1 MFRRDDRE
9 ILGGVD
15 QLHSVRLL
23 SREIDQDLIEEKV
36 PFGHAAEAPAFV
48 QTKRPGFEFCE
59 LVRGTGAELSGFDEF
74 FQFGIHAGRTSYEER
89 RCWREKSGRH
99 EAFALVADRLWK
111 ALRLR
116 RSAPHGTVCA
126 VSTRIWFWVA
136 FHVGVFIA
144 LAIDLISFKRRD
156 RELSMRAAILRSLI
170 WVALSLAFNLLVW
183 ISKGG
188 EDGLDFLTGYIIE
201 YSLSVDN
208 IFVFVLIFTFFRV
221 PPRSQHRVL
230 VWGILGALVMRG
242 VMIWLGVTLVERF
255 HFVLYIF
262 GAFLVLTGLRM
273 LFDRDAKLD
282 FEKNF
287 LMRLCRKMLPLTQ
300 EFHGRRFAVRVDGRV
315 MFTPLLLVL
324 ILVDVMDLI
333 FAVDSI
339 PAVFAIT
346 TDQFIVYTSNICAIL
361 GLRSLYFLLARM
373 VDRFIYLK
381 TGLAIILGFVGT
393 KMILAKQLYIP
404 NWISLIVIIVVL
416 AITITVS
423 MAATKPPLPGG
434 AE

>member
-1 MFRRDDRE
+1 
-9 ILGGVD
+9 
-15 QLHSVRLL
+15 
-23 SREIDQDLIEEKV
+23 
-36 PFGHAAEAPAFV
+36 
-48 QTKRPGFEFCE
+48 
-59 LVRGTGAELSGFDEF
+59 
-74 FQFGIHAGRTSYEER
+74 
-89 RCWREKSGRH
+89 
-99 EAFALVADRLWK
+99 
-111 ALRLR
+111 
-116 RSAPHGTVCA
+116 
-126 VSTRIWFWVA
+126 VSTSIWFWVA

-144 LAIDLISFKRRD
+144 LAVDLISFKRRG
-156 RELSMRAAILRSLI
+156 RELSVRAATLRSLI
-170 WVALSLAFNLLVW
+170 WVALSLAFNVLVW
-183 ISKGG
+183 KSKGAG
-188 EDGLDFLTGYIIE
+188 DGLDFLTGYVIE

-208 IFVFVLIFTFFRV
+208 IFVFVLIFTYFRV

-262 GAFLVLTGLRM
+262 GAFLLLTGLRM

-282 FEKNF
+282 FENNF
-287 LMRLCRKMLPLTQ
+287 FMRFCRKMLPLTQ
-300 EFHGRRFAVRVDGRV
+300 EFHGRRFAVRLDGRL

-393 KMILAKQLYIP
+393 KMILARELYIP
-404 NWISLIVIIVVL
+404 NWISLIVIIIIL

-423 MAATKPPLPGG
+423 LLATRRQVRNAAKN
-434 AE
+434 

>member
-1 MFRRDDRE
+1 M
-9 ILGGVD
+9 
-15 QLHSVRLL
+15 S
-23 SREIDQDLIEEKV
+23 
-36 PFGHAAEAPAFV
+36 
-48 QTKRPGFEFCE
+48 
-59 LVRGTGAELSGFDEF
+59 
-74 FQFGIHAGRTSYEER
+74 TS
-89 RCWREKSGRH
+89 
-99 EAFALVADRLWK
+99 
-111 ALRLR
+111 
-116 RSAPHGTVCA
+116 
-126 VSTRIWFWVA
+126 IWFWIA
-136 FHVGVFIA
+136 FHLGVFIA

-156 RELSMRAAILRSLI
+156 RELSMRAAALRSLV
-170 WVALSLAFNLLVW
+170 WVVLSLAFNYLVW
-183 ISKGG
+183 KSKGDD
-188 EDGLDFLTGYIIE
+188 DGLDFLTGYIIE

-208 IFVFVLIFTFFRV
+208 IFVFVLIFTYFRV
-221 PPRSQHRVL
+221 PPISQHRVL

-262 GAFLVLTGLRM
+262 GAFLLLTGLRM

-287 LMRLCRKMLPLTQ
+287 FMRFCRKMLPITR
-300 EFHGRRFAVRVDGRV
+300 EFYGRSFMVRVDGRF

-324 ILVDVMDLI
+324 ILVDIMDLI

-346 TDQFIVYTSNICAIL
+346 TDQFIVYTSNVCAIL

-393 KMILAKQLYIP
+393 KMILAKQFSIP
-404 NWISLIVIIVVL
+404 NWISLIIIIVVL
-416 AITITVS
+416 GITITVS
-423 MAATKPPLPGG
+423 MLATRRENRTGNQN
-434 AE
+434 

>member
-1 MFRRDDRE
+1 M
-9 ILGGVD
+9 
-15 QLHSVRLL
+15 S
-23 SREIDQDLIEEKV
+23 
-36 PFGHAAEAPAFV
+36 
-48 QTKRPGFEFCE
+48 
-59 LVRGTGAELSGFDEF
+59 
-74 FQFGIHAGRTSYEER
+74 TS
-89 RCWREKSGRH
+89 
-99 EAFALVADRLWK
+99 
-111 ALRLR
+111 
-116 RSAPHGTVCA
+116 
-126 VSTRIWFWVA
+126 IWFWIA
-136 FHVGVFIA
+136 FHLGVFLA

-156 RELSMRAAILRSLI
+156 RELSMRAAIFRSLV
-170 WVALSLAFNLLVW
+170 WVVLSLAFNYLVW
-183 ISKGG
+183 KSKGSD
-188 EDGLDFLTGYIIE
+188 DGLDFLTGYVIE

-208 IFVFVLIFTFFRV
+208 IFVFVLIFTYFRV
-221 PPRSQHRVL
+221 PPLSQHRVL

-262 GAFLVLTGLRM
+262 GAFLLLTGLRM

-287 LMRLCRKMLPLTQ
+287 FMRFCRKMLPITR
-300 EFHGRRFAVRVDGRV
+300 EFYGRRFTIRVDGRF

-393 KMILAKQLYIP
+393 KMILAKQFPIP
-404 NWISLIVIIVVL
+404 NWISLIIIIVIL
-416 AITITVS
+416 GITITVS
-423 MAATKPPLPGG
+423 MLATRRQNKM
-434 AE
+434 ENQN

>member
-1 MFRRDDRE
+1 M
-9 ILGGVD
+9 
-15 QLHSVRLL
+15 S
-23 SREIDQDLIEEKV
+23 
-36 PFGHAAEAPAFV
+36 
-48 QTKRPGFEFCE
+48 
-59 LVRGTGAELSGFDEF
+59 
-74 FQFGIHAGRTSYEER
+74 TS
-89 RCWREKSGRH
+89 
-99 EAFALVADRLWK
+99 
-111 ALRLR
+111 
-116 RSAPHGTVCA
+116 
-126 VSTRIWFWVA
+126 IWFWVA

-144 LAIDLISFKRRD
+144 LAVDLISFKRRA
-156 RELSMRAAILRSLI
+156 RALSMRAAILRTLI
-170 WVALSLAFNLLVW
+170 WIALSLAFNCLVW
-183 ISKGG
+183 SWR
-188 EDGLDFLTGYIIE
+188 DDDTALDFLTGYIIE

-208 IFVFVLIFTFFRV
+208 IFVFVLIFTYFRV

-242 VMIWLGVTLVERF
+242 VMIWLGVALVERF

-262 GAFLVLTGLRM
+262 GAFLLLTGLRM
-273 LFDRDAKLD
+273 LFDRDAKMD

-287 LMRLCRKMLPLTQ
+287 FMRFCRKMLPITK
-300 EFHGRRFAVRVDGRV
+300 EFHGRRFAIRVKGRL

-393 KMILAKQLYIP
+393 KMILADHFPIR
-404 NWISLIVIIVVL
+404 NWISLVVIIVVL
-416 AITITVS
+416 GVTITVS
-423 MAATKPPLPGG
+423 MLATGRQTRTAKQN
-434 AE
+434 